1 MIPSVRIN
9 GAASQIYP
17 MAEELSPWLFRPV
30 PSEEA
35 LIVSPG
41 NFRSGSGIVTEIGVL
56 PNANPKP
63 APAAEKEKGRK
74 PDPNLYR
81 IFVNMDV
88 GGFQSIV
95 VDRNQFFVGQAVEL
109 TNDGRL
115 VRVSGTALIKCK
127 DAER

>member
-1 MIPSVRIN
+1 MRRLVAIS
-9 GAASQIYP
+9 A
-17 MAEELSPWLFRPV
+17 LFGL
-30 PSEEA
+30 A
-35 LIVSPG
+35 LLA
-41 NFRSGSGIVTEIGVL
+41 VTAVGQ
-56 PNANPKP
+56 P
-63 APAAEKEKGRK
+63 PAAEKEKGRK